1 MEAGKYPV
9 KKKTKGQRDLSV
21 DLVCTTTAPL
31 MCLVSSL
38 SAYDLVD
45 STEERK
51 TVVDGRVLTL
61 KRERDVVHVAM

>member
-1 MEAGKYPV
+1 
-9 KKKTKGQRDLSV
+9 V